1 MTDNGSA
8 LAIDSAP
15 APAERLVRL
24 RERYGQL
31 DGADLIQA
39 VATQEFAGRIAV
51 NSSFGAE
58 AAVLLHLVAR
68 VDKAIPVLFIDT
80 CRHFP
85 ETLRYRDRIG
95 ELFGLTNIQVI
106 GPSEETVKRLD
117 PDGTLAYRD
126 PDACCA
132 FRKVE
137 PLGRALEKF
146 DAVIGGRKRYH
157 GGSRGDLPSIEF
169 DGTHFKINPLV
180 RWTREEVESAYE
192 DYNIPQHPM
201 VEDGFLSIGCM
212 PCTERTAPGEDI
224 RSGRWAGQAKTEC
237 GIHRAPWMGE
247 NI

>member
-1 MTDNGSA
+1 MTQQA
-8 LAIDSAP
+8 AP
-15 APAERLVRL
+15 LPSDDAPSPTERLAEL
-24 RERYGQL
+24 RDRFGHL
-31 DGADLIQA
+31 DGEELIHA
-39 VATQEFAGRIAV
+39 MATEVFIGKIAI

-58 AAVLLHLVAR
+58 AAALLHLTAR
-68 VDKAIPVLFIDT
+68 VDPSLPVLFIDT

-85 ETLRYRDRIG
+85 ETLSYRDQIAER
-95 ELFGLTNIQVI
+95 FGLTNIKVI
-106 GPSEETVKRLD
+106 GPSEDAVKRLD
-117 PDGTLAYRD
+117 HDGTLAYRD

-137 PLGRALEKF
+137 PLAKALKDYE
-146 DAVIGGRKRYH
+146 AVIGGRKRYH
-157 GGSRGDLPSIEF
+157 GGGREELPTIEF

-180 RWTREEVESAYE
+180 RWTKEDIESTFT

-224 RSGRWAGQAKTEC
+224 RSGRWAGQEKTEC